1 MIFEITDKQKS
12 PILLS
17 QAGWGFCLC
26 NIKPKKTKAS
36 INSLGVDIYRYMI
49 SLIYDIF
56 GIFRFKSPA
65 GFHKLAGIIISK
77 RCK

>member
-26 NIKPKKTKAS
+26 NNKPKNKSK
-36 INSLGVDIYRYMI
+36 YQ
-49 SLIYDIF
+49 LIK
-56 GIFRFKSPA
+56 G
-65 GFHKLAGIIISK
+65 
-77 RCK
+77 